1 MWFWYYDFKE
11 IRKEII
17 KRINKKYRINYI
29 NINNLKIKSTKNIYF
44 LINAELNGIEKL
56 NKIINFLKNK
66 SFVENKNIKIIF
78 VYNKSQNLIDYFLL
92 KIAFKNN
99 NVLGKIKV
107 NKNNN
112 YFIDKKII
120 KNFIK

>member
-1 MWFWYYDFKE
+1 M
-11 IRKEII
+11 
-17 KRINKKYRINYI
+17 

-44 LINAELNGIEKL
+44 LINAEINGIEKL

-107 NKNNN
+107 NKNKD

>member
-1 MWFWYYDFKE
+1 M
-11 IRKEII
+11 
-17 KRINKKYRINYI
+17 
-29 NINNLKIKSTKNIYF
+29 NINNLKIKSKKNFYF
-44 LINAELNGIEKL
+44 LINAEFNEIERL
-56 NKIINFLKNK
+56 HKIINVLKNK
-66 SFVENKNIKIIF
+66 SFIENKNINIIF
-78 VYNKSQNLIDYFLL
+78 VYNKSKNTIDYFLL

-107 NKNNN
+107 NKNKD

>member
-1 MWFWYYDFKE
+1 M
-11 IRKEII
+11 
-17 KRINKKYRINYI
+17 
-29 NINNLKIKSTKNIYF
+29 NINNLKIKSKKNFYF
-44 LINAELNGIEKL
+44 LINAELNEIEKL
-56 NKIINFLKNK
+56 NKIIEILKIK
-66 SFVENKNIKIIF
+66 SFIENKNIKIIF
-78 VYNKSQNLIDYFLL
+78 IYNKSKKLIDYFLL

-107 NKNNN
+107 NKNND

>member
-1 MWFWYYDFKE
+1 M
-11 IRKEII
+11 
-17 KRINKKYRINYI
+17 
-29 NINNLKIKSTKNIYF
+29 
-44 LINAELNGIEKL
+44 INAELNGIEKL

>member
-1 MWFWYYDFKE
+1 M
-11 IRKEII
+11 
-17 KRINKKYRINYI
+17 
-29 NINNLKIKSTKNIYF
+29 
-44 LINAELNGIEKL
+44 
-56 NKIINFLKNK
+56 KNK
-66 SFVENKNIKIIF
+66 SFIENKNINIIF
-78 VYNKSQNLIDYFLL
+78 VYNKSKNTIDYFLL

-107 NKNNN
+107 NKNKN